1 MLQFTI
7 KTAAIFLMMFIF
19 NSVSFSQND
28 GTTHDKV
35 KAAVSNMPDKMNA
48 GETITITVTITNT
61 GTTTWTNASLTTKEL
76 GQFEISKLNDVVW
89 TLEPGQSKDL
99 QYQVKAP
106 EKPGTYRMK
115 IIVNNGDKK
124 IGSRTKK
131 VSVVSSEGSK

>member
-1 MLQFTI
+1 MLQFTV
-7 KTAAIFLMMFIF
+7 KTAAIFLIMFVF

-28 GTTHDKV
+28 GTPHDKV
-35 KAAVSNMPDKMNA
+35 KAALSNMPDKMNA

-61 GTTTWTNASLTTKEL
+61 GTTTWTNANLTTKEL

-124 IGSRTKK
+124 IGSRSKK

>member
-106 EKPGTYRMK
+106 EKPGIYRMK

-131 VSVVSSEGSK
+131 VSVISSEGSK